1 MWLRLRIGRKKK
13 YHSMQKN
20 KIYVAATMRYG
31 LGLDDEEEVAF
42 YNKIKKKMKAD
53 KKKGHMG
60 IIGED

>member
-1 MWLRLRIGRKKK
+1 
-13 YHSMQKN
+13 MQKN

-31 LGLDDEEEVAF
+31 LGLDDEEEVTF